1 MQKFFFFFICSIML
15 KKGTNLGT
23 SGSRYSESVAEMLDL
38 VRNDRRLNIFEVAC
52 FMLVYLNILE

>member
-1 MQKFFFFFICSIML
+1 ML